1 MNKDV
6 IYIDVEDDITAIIGK
21 VKDAQSKIVALVPP
35 KRIGVLQ
42 SSVNLQLLARA
53 ATQSNKRLVLIS
65 SNSALMALAAAA
77 KIPVAKNLQS
87 KPELAQISALD
98 IDDGE
103 DVIDGVQLPVG
114 ELARTADAPA
124 APLVAVNN
132 AAVDAAVN
140 ENAAEEAGMS
150 RALPPAP
157 GQAPRKPRT
166 KNGTKVPNFND
177 FRKRLVLIIVAAI
190 LLIGALIWA
199 IFFAPRATVLITAR
213 TSDSSVNNKVTLAD
227 DVETSLTTN
236 SLKSVTQETKKTAT
250 IDFDATGKKE
260 VGETATGTVEFSTDS
275 ISALGKTIPAGT
287 VLTSTSGKEYLTNN
301 SVTMTIANAD
311 GATTG
316 ITAEERGASFNG
328 ATGSMQGSPSGIS
341 ASLVSATAGGTDKTV
356 TIVTQADIQ
365 KATEQLKQDD
375 VSVIK
380 KELAEKMGED
390 VVAVDQAFKATE
402 ATPVATPA
410 VDQEV
415 PAGVRPKLN
424 SEINYSLSVVDK
436 NELNSYLNDHFE
448 KQLEGLS
455 DQRTYDN
462 GASKVTFTNLNAVE
476 NGFTANLVATA
487 KIGPKI
493 EDERV
498 KNIAKGNRYGEIQ
511 SSIETIQG
519 VEDVDIKFWPFWVS
533 AAPNDVKKI
542 NVEFKLNE
550 SN

>member
-1 MNKDV
+1 
-6 IYIDVEDDITAIIGK
+6 
-21 VKDAQSKIVALVPP
+21 
-35 KRIGVLQ
+35 
-42 SSVNLQLLARA
+42 
-53 ATQSNKRLVLIS
+53 
-65 SNSALMALAAAA
+65 
-77 KIPVAKNLQS
+77 
-87 KPELAQISALD
+87 
-98 IDDGE
+98 
-103 DVIDGVQLPVG
+103 
-114 ELARTADAPA
+114 
-124 APLVAVNN
+124 
-132 AAVDAAVN
+132 
-140 ENAAEEAGMS
+140 
-150 RALPPAP
+150 
-157 GQAPRKPRT
+157 
-166 KNGTKVPNFND
+166 
-177 FRKRLVLIIVAAI
+177 
-190 LLIGALIWA
+190 
-199 IFFAPRATVLITAR
+199 
-213 TSDSSVNNKVTLAD
+213 
-227 DVETSLTTN
+227 
-236 SLKSVTQETKKTAT
+236 
-250 IDFDATGKKE
+250 
-260 VGETATGTVEFSTDS
+260 
-275 ISALGKTIPAGT
+275 
-287 VLTSTSGKEYLTNN
+287 
-301 SVTMTIANAD
+301 MTIANAD

-375 VSVIK
+375 VSAIK

-390 VVAVDQAFKATE
+390 VVAVDQAFKAAE

-415 PAGVRPKLN
+415 PAGVRPKLT
-424 SEINYSLSVVDK
+424 SEITYSLSGVDK